1 MTRVLISNRL
11 HRDFSMVPDALWRSD
26 LPFAAKG
33 VACYLL
39 SLRHGAMPYV
49 AEMEAALGMGR
60 DARRKAFAALEA
72 FGFLS
77 WRVERNSSRRIV
89 AKTLE
94 IDPLCFDL
102 AEGLRDAAARAPESQ
117 AHGEMPV
124 PECRAPEKP
133 AGGNPVPAGAESRP
147 CRDGVSGDTLKDKR
161 IKGAASA
168 RAVVGQRP
176 RPVMRSA
183 VPLPDVAVL
192 PSFVRS
198 CILSGKSVTVGGVLI
213 RPGSPEAQAM
223 QQALR
228 LQDAENGARSC

>member
-1 MTRVLISNRL
+1 
-11 HRDFSMVPDALWRSD
+11 MVPDALWRSD
-26 LPFAAKG
+26 LSFAAKG

-49 AEMEAALGMGR
+49 AEMEAALGLGR

-72 FGFLS
+72 FGFLA
-77 WRVERNSSRRIV
+77 WRVERDASRRIV

-102 AEGLRDAAARAPESQ
+102 GEGVREAAGRAPEIQ
-117 AHGEMPV
+117 AHGEIAAS
-124 PECRAPEKP
+124 ESRAPENP
-133 AGGNPVPAGAESRP
+133 AGGNPVPVGAEIRP
-147 CRDGVSGDTLKDKR
+147 CGDGVSGDTVKDMR
-161 IKGAASA
+161 IKGAARA
-168 RAVVGQRP
+168 RAFAGQGP
-176 RPVMRSA
+176 RPAARS
-183 VPLPDVAVL
+183 VGPLPDVAAL

-213 RPGSPEAQAM
+213 RPGSPEAEAM

-228 LQDAENGARSC
+228 LQDAENGARPC